1 MVFSETTSEIGQ
13 NSLKIGD
20 TTIEQVGSNF
30 REKHFKF
37 VGHVLDDKLSW
48 EGHIEHI
55 CKKMASAN
63 FGINSS
69 KNFLPLK
76 IRKMLYC
83 SLFESHLNFGNLLWG
98 CAKQSI
104 LKKVETMQKKC
115 VRNVALKDFRSH
127 TEPIFKEL
135 KILKFSDRL
144 SYNRAI
150 FMHKYRNKKLP
161 SSFLGLF
168 RDISDTKGTQNR
180 HNDYNY
186 DTQPA
191 VKRYLEKFPLKQII
205 FNWNSLS
212 LELKAT
218 ADPIEFETM
227 LKQSYL
233 SKYKSELIAPMIVTY
248 VMHN

>member
-1 MVFSETTSEIGQ
+1 MVFSETNSDIGS

-20 TTIEQVGSNF
+20 TIIEQVGTNC
-30 REKHFKF
+30 REKYFKF
-37 VGHVLDDKLSW
+37 VGHVLDDRLSW

-55 CKKMASAN
+55 TKKMASAN

-69 KNFLPLK
+69 KSFLPLN
-76 IRKMLYC
+76 IRKMLYY
-83 SLFESHLNFGNLLWG
+83 SLFESHLNFGNMLWG
-98 CAKQSI
+98 CAKQT
-104 LKKVETMQKKC
+104 LLRKVETMQKKC
-115 VRNVALKDFRSH
+115 IRNVALKSFRSH

-135 KILKFSDRL
+135 QILIFADRL

-150 FMHKYRNKKLP
+150 FMHKYRNRKLP
-161 SSFLGLF
+161 TSFSGIF
-168 RDISDTKGTQNR
+168 KDVSETKGTQNR

-191 VKRYLEKFPLKQII
+191 IKKYLEKFPLKQII

-227 LKQSYL
+227 LKQFYL
-233 SKYKSELIAPMIVTY
+233 SRYKYEVDCSHDCYICNT
-248 VMHN
+248 